1 MPTVKVRNL
10 KNKEVGDV
18 ELLDAIFGVELNESL
33 IHSAVMNYQA
43 NGRQGTSA
51 TKTRGNVSGSGRKLW
66 KQKGTGRA
74 RIASLRSPLWKGG
87 GNVHGPQPRDWSYQ
101 MPKKMRRGAL
111 RSALSER
118 LREGNLIV
126 IDGFEFNNPKTSE
139 FLAAIGTLG
148 LSENKKKPTKTLI
161 IDSLDNL
168 NLILSSRN
176 VAKTKV
182 TNSFGLNIYDIIYH
196 EKLLISKSALEELT
210 SLLAPKRESEKAAGA
225 EASEKKPKAG
235 KETDTAK
242 TKALKDVDDAVTDK
256 DLEESKAKTDRAAKK
271 AGEEK
276 AVDTPKTKKEPKPK
290 SEKTLKKE
298 AAAKNEADKNAS
310 ADEAPAKATEAPA
323 DKAESKEE
331 AADNE

>member
-18 ELLDAIFGVELNESL
+18 ELSDAVFGVELNESL
-33 IHSAVMNYQA
+33 IHAAVVNYQA

-126 IDGFEFNNPKTSE
+126 VDEFEFKSPKTKD
-139 FLAAIGTLG
+139 FLEAVGSLG
-148 LSENKKKPTKTLI
+148 LVEKRKRAKTLI
-161 IDSLDNL
+161 VDSLDNA

-176 VAKTKV
+176 VEKTKV
-182 TNSFGLNIYDIIYH
+182 TNSFGLNIYDLLYH
-196 EKLLISKSALEELT
+196 EKLLISKAAIEELNQ
-210 SLLAPKRESEKAAGA
+210 LLDPKSENGRVVAA
-225 EASEKKPKAG
+225 EEKPKA
-235 KETDTAK
+235 KEVK
-242 TKALKDVDDAVTDK
+242 PKA
-256 DLEESKAKTDRAAKK
+256 
-271 AGEEK
+271 EK
-276 AVDTPKTKKEPKPK
+276 AETADEPKPK
-290 SEKTLKKE
+290 KEAKPKAEKAETPDDAKPKKE
-298 AAAKNEADKNAS
+298 AKPKAEKA
-310 ADEAPAKATEAPA
+310 ADEVDAPKKEAKPKAVKKEAT
-323 DKAESKEE
+323 
-331 AADNE
+331 DNE

>member
-18 ELLDAIFGVELNESL
+18 ELLDAVFGAELNESL
-33 IHSAVMNYQA
+33 IHAAVVNYQA

-126 IDGFEFNNPKTSE
+126 IDEFSFAGPKTKD
-139 FLAAIGTLG
+139 FLGAVVALQ
-148 LSENKKKPTKTLI
+148 LSDDKRKAVKTLI
-161 IDSLDNL
+161 VDSLDNA

-176 VAKTKV
+176 VEKTKV
-182 TNSFGLNIYDIIYH
+182 TNSFGLNIYDILYH
-196 EKLLISKSALEELT
+196 EKLLISKSAIAELNE
-210 SLLAPKRESEKAAGA
+210 LLDPKREGIKEK
-225 EASEKKPKAG
+225 
-235 KETDTAK
+235 
-242 TKALKDVDDAVTDK
+242 
-256 DLEESKAKTDRAAKK
+256 
-271 AGEEK
+271 
-276 AVDTPKTKKEPKPK
+276 
-290 SEKTLKKE
+290 
-298 AAAKNEADKNAS
+298 
-310 ADEAPAKATEAPA
+310 DEAPAKEAKAKKKPVAEAVIGETPTAAKPKKEAAPLAEAEKPA
-323 DKAESKEE
+323 KKAKAEKPEVSEE
-331 AADNE
+331 AGENE

>member
-18 ELLDAIFGVELNESL
+18 ELLDAVFDVALNEAL

-126 IDGFEFNNPKTSE
+126 IEDFGIKNPKTSE
-139 FLAAIGTLG
+139 FLEVLGTLG
-148 LSENKKKPTKTLI
+148 MVENNTRAKCLI
-161 IDSLDNL
+161 IDSLDNA

-176 VAKTKV
+176 VQKTKV

-196 EKLLISKSALEELT
+196 EKLLISKTAVAEIIALLD
-210 SLLAPKRESEKAAGA
+210 PKRESAAADA
-225 EASEKKPKAG
+225 EVEVVEEKPKA
-235 KETDTAK
+235 KK
-242 TKALKDVDDAVTDK
+242 KADAPAAA
-256 DLEESKAKTDRAAKK
+256 EEKPKAKKEAKPKVAKPKAEKVEAAPAKK
-271 AGEEK
+271 ADA
-276 AVDTPKTKKEPKPK
+276 AVEP
-290 SEKTLKKE
+290 T
-298 AAAKNEADKNAS
+298 
-310 ADEAPAKATEAPA
+310 
-323 DKAESKEE
+323 EE
-331 AADNE
+331 ATNNE

>member
-10 KNKEVGDV
+10 KNKEVGDI
-18 ELLDAIFGVELNESL
+18 ELSDAVFGVELNEAL
-33 IHSAVMNYQA
+33 IHAAVVNYQA

-87 GNVHGPQPRDWSYQ
+87 GNVHGPQPRDWSYK

-126 IDGFEFNNPKTSE
+126 IDEFAFANPKTKD
-139 FLAAIGTLG
+139 FIAAVTTLG
-148 LSENKKKPTKTLI
+148 LGQDAKKQVKTLV
-161 IDSLDNL
+161 IDSFDNA

-176 VAKTKV
+176 VQKTKV
-182 TNSFGLNIYDIIYH
+182 TNSFGLNIYDILYH
-196 EKLLISKSALEELT
+196 EKLLISKAAVEELGE
-210 SLLAPKRESEKAAGA
+210 LLDPQREGTKVSEVAVEEVKPKKAA
-225 EASEKKPKAG
+225 
-235 KETDTAK
+235 
-242 TKALKDVDDAVTDK
+242 
-256 DLEESKAKTDRAAKK
+256 KAKSVEEEAVAEPVAET
-271 AGEEK
+271 EEK
-276 AVDTPKTKKEPKPK
+276 
-290 SEKTLKKE
+290 
-298 AAAKNEADKNAS
+298 
-310 ADEAPAKATEAPA
+310 
-323 DKAESKEE
+323 E

>member
-1 MPTVKVRNL
+1 MNVKVLNL

-18 ELLDAIFGVELNESL
+18 ELLDAVFGVELNEAL
-33 IHSAVMNYQA
+33 IHSAVMNYRA

-118 LREGNLIV
+118 LREGNLLI
-126 IDGFEFNNPKTSE
+126 IDEFGFKNPKTSE
-139 FLAAIGTLG
+139 FLEAIGG
-148 LSENKKKPTKTLI
+148 LKLADDNQKQVKTLI
-161 IDSLDNL
+161 IDSLDNE

-176 VAKTKV
+176 VQKTKV

-196 EKLLISKSALEELT
+196 EKLLISKAALEELS
-210 SLLAPKRESEKAAGA
+210 SLLDPKREGGKSEESAEEAPKARKAA
-225 EASEKKPKAG
+225 
-235 KETDTAK
+235 
-242 TKALKDVDDAVTDK
+242 
-256 DLEESKAKTDRAAKK
+256 
-271 AGEEK
+271 
-276 AVDTPKTKKEPKPK
+276 
-290 SEKTLKKE
+290 KKE
-298 AAAKNEADKNAS
+298 AAAEETLIEEKPKKEVKPKAEK
-310 ADEAPAKATEAPA
+310 ADEEPKAKKEAKP
-323 DKAESKEE
+323 KAEKADEESKPKKEAKPKVEKPVEE
-331 AADNE
+331 AAAEEAGPAAEGEKEATDNE

>member
-10 KNKEVGDV
+10 KNKEVGDL
-18 ELLDAIFGVELNESL
+18 ELLDAIFGVELNEAL

-126 IDGFEFNNPKTSE
+126 IDGFEFKNAKTSE
-139 FLAAIGTLG
+139 FIGAIKGLG
-148 LSENKKKPTKTLI
+148 LSDSKKPTKTLI

-176 VAKTKV
+176 VEKTKV

-196 EKLLISKSALEELT
+196 EKLLISKAALEELT
-210 SLLAPKRESEKAAGA
+210 SLLDPKRESESGT
-225 EASEKKPKAG
+225 EAVEEKPKA
-235 KETDTAK
+235 
-242 TKALKDVDDAVTDK
+242 
-256 DLEESKAKTDRAAKK
+256 KK
-271 AGEEK
+271 AAPATTEAEEK
-276 AVDTPKTKKEPKPK
+276 PKA
-290 SEKTLKKE
+290 KKE
-298 AAAKNEADKNAS
+298 AAESAVEETPKAKKEAAPKA
-310 ADEAPAKATEAPA
+310 EKAPAKKPAAKKTPAAKVPKEAS
-323 DKAESKEE
+323 E
-331 AADNE
+331 